1 MELEQRTKLFPHSGH
16 SQGLSLLPGLGLQ
29 PLLVR
34 NVWAFSS
41 SAIWPQLGND
51 RPWFGETKGTEAAP
65 APPGAPSASKQE
77 AQEEEESSELPAAL
91 GDDGELPSAPGD
103 DSELPAALGDEGE
116 HPAGWECNGEA
127 PAGWDKDRGHLP
139 AWDEDGGCPLV
150 WDQSGQAPTEWDED
164 NGHLP
169 VWDEDGGHPVAW
181 EEESEHLPA
190 WEVDSEH
197 PLAWKEDGEPPAFWE
212 EDGESAAF
220 WEEDG
225 EAAAFWEED
234 GEAPSA
240 WEEDNEPLSAV
251 GSWAE
256 HSDSSTAGQP
266 EGRGEWCL
274 MQLSTSALFLG
285 ARAGNTVSEEEPAEK
300 YLEVEQIGHG
310 AFGTVYKGLDRAT
323 GGEVA
328 IKKMS
333 LRGQNRERA
342 VNEILLLKDK
352 KNPNIVNSLDSFL
365 VDGDLWLVMEY
376 MDGGTLRDVVRQTRM
391 AEGEMAA
398 VSRECLQGLDFLHSN
413 RVIHR
418 DLKSS
423 NILLGMDGSVRLA
436 DFGLCAQLSP
446 EQDQRS
452 SMVGTAHWMAPEV
465 VTRSPY
471 GPKVDIWSFGIV
483 TIEMVEGEP
492 PYFRET
498 AAMARAL
505 IRQNGTPQLQEPRRL
520 SALLRDFLECSLE
533 PDEERRWAAQELLQ
547 NFVEEAIWNSSTA
560 QESNGEEKPQRSHT
574 RRGCQPS
581 LGSCEEVKA
590 SLCREGCGECEK
602 SFRQSSAYSWC
613 LQKRRCQ
620 MQRSMGM
627 QRSPCSPQ
635 SSHAGAR
642 RISRRGSVGVA
653 NRARLPKRAG
663 GTFPTLT
670 LLKHRQ

>member
-1 MELEQRTKLFPHSGH
+1 MNGH
-16 SQGLSLLPGLGLQ
+16 QGRHATYKWARDQGVDLTMDSISQVIHDCETCAAIKQAKRVKPLWYGLQ
-29 PLLVR
+29 AADVC
-34 NVWAFSS
+34 
-41 SAIWPQLGND
+41 SAAKMIQHVAAAVCTLYTVAYSGYFLTHLARHLMSGFRAAPPSG
-51 RPWFGETKGTEAAP
+51 TKAAP
-65 APPGAPSASKQE
+65 APPGAPSASKEE
-77 AQEEEESSELPAAL
+77 AKEEEDSSELSAAL
-91 GDDGELPSAPGD
+91 ADDGELPSVPGD

-116 HPAGWECNGEA
+116 HPAVWECNGEA

-150 WDQSGQAPTEWDED
+150 WDQNGQAPM
-164 NGHLP
+164 G
-169 VWDEDGGHPVAW
+169 A
-181 EEESEHLPA
+181 
-190 WEVDSEH
+190 
-197 PLAWKEDGEPPAFWE
+197 
-212 EDGESAAF
+212 
-220 WEEDG
+220 
-225 EAAAFWEED
+225 
-234 GEAPSA
+234 
-240 WEEDNEPLSAV
+240 
-251 GSWAE
+251 
-256 HSDSSTAGQP
+256 SST
-266 EGRGEWCL
+266 WF
-274 MQLSTSALFLG
+274 LS
-285 ARAGNTVSEEEPAEK
+285 GNAVSEAEPAEK
-300 YLEVEQIGHG
+300 YLEVEQIGQG

-413 RVIHR
+413 RVMHR

-446 EQDQRS
+446 EQDQCS

-465 VTRSPY
+465 VSRSPY

-520 SALLRDFLECSLE
+520 SALLRDCLECSLE

-547 NFVEEAIWNSSTA
+547 HPF
-560 QESNGEEKPQRSHT
+560 
-574 RRGCQPS
+574 
-581 LGSCEEVKA
+581 L
-590 SLCREGCGECEK
+590 
-602 SFRQSSAYSWC
+602 SSAKPLSS
-613 LQKRRCQ
+613 LTPLITAAKQLREQQRR
-620 MQRSMGM
+620 
-627 QRSPCSPQ
+627 
-635 SSHAGAR
+635 
-642 RISRRGSVGVA
+642 
-653 NRARLPKRAG
+653 
-663 GTFPTLT
+663 
-670 LLKHRQ
+670 

>member
-1 MELEQRTKLFPHSGH
+1 MIQHVAAAVCTLYSVAYSGYFLTHLARHLMSGFRVAPPLGTK
-16 SQGLSLLPGLGLQ
+16 
-29 PLLVR
+29 
-34 NVWAFSS
+34 
-41 SAIWPQLGND
+41 
-51 RPWFGETKGTEAAP
+51 AAP
-65 APPGAPSASKQE
+65 APPGAPSASK
-77 AQEEEESSELPAAL
+77 EEVNKEEDS
-91 GDDGELPSAPGD
+91 
-103 DSELPAALGDEGE
+103 SELPAALGDEGE

-164 NGHLP
+164 GGDLP
-169 VWDEDGGHPVAW
+169 LW
-181 EEESEHLPA
+181 
-190 WEVDSEH
+190 
-197 PLAWKEDGEPPAFWE
+197 
-212 EDGESAAF
+212 
-220 WEEDG
+220 
-225 EAAAFWEED
+225 
-234 GEAPSA
+234 
-240 WEEDNEPLSAV
+240 
-251 GSWAE
+251 
-256 HSDSSTAGQP
+256 
-266 EGRGEWCL
+266 
-274 MQLSTSALFLG
+274 
-285 ARAGNTVSEEEPAEK
+285 GNAVSEAEPAEK
-300 YLEVEQIGHG
+300 YLEVEQIGQ
-310 AFGTVYKGLDRAT
+310 GLLQLKAAMSLQ
-323 GGEVA
+323 VA

-333 LRGQNRERA
+333 LRGQDRERA

-376 MDGGTLRDVVRQTRM
+376 MDGGTLQDVVRQTRM
-391 AEGEMAA
+391 AEGETAA

-505 IRQNGTPQLQEPRRL
+505 VRQNGTPQLQEPRRL

-547 NFVEEAIWNSSTA
+547 HPF
-560 QESNGEEKPQRSHT
+560 
-574 RRGCQPS
+574 
-581 LGSCEEVKA
+581 L
-590 SLCREGCGECEK
+590 
-602 SFRQSSAYSWC
+602 SSAKPLSS
-613 LQKRRCQ
+613 LTPLITAAKQLREQQRR
-620 MQRSMGM
+620 
-627 QRSPCSPQ
+627 
-635 SSHAGAR
+635 
-642 RISRRGSVGVA
+642 
-653 NRARLPKRAG
+653 
-663 GTFPTLT
+663 
-670 LLKHRQ
+670 

>member
-1 MELEQRTKLFPHSGH
+1 MKAGHPDKGGPPQPSGDPEVEIVTESLTYENLQNLHKDIGTSCLDSEQ
-16 SQGLSLLPGLGLQ
+16 LLLWAQKQHQNLLGL
-29 PLLVR
+29 PLLTKRRPKRKKTAVSFPLLWGTMV
-34 NVWAFSS
+34 NF
-41 SAIWPQLGND
+41 PQRREMTVNFPLL
-51 RPWFGETKGTEAAP
+51 WET
-65 APPGAPSASKQE
+65 
-77 AQEEEESSELPAAL
+77 
-91 GDDGELPSAPGD
+91 
-103 DSELPAALGDEGE
+103 
-116 HPAGWECNGEA
+116 
-127 PAGWDKDRGHLP
+127 
-139 AWDEDGGCPLV
+139 
-150 WDQSGQAPTEWDED
+150 
-164 NGHLP
+164 
-169 VWDEDGGHPVAW
+169 
-181 EEESEHLPA
+181 
-190 WEVDSEH
+190 
-197 PLAWKEDGEPPAFWE
+197 
-212 EDGESAAF
+212 
-220 WEEDG
+220 
-225 EAAAFWEED
+225 
-234 GEAPSA
+234 
-240 WEEDNEPLSAV
+240 
-251 GSWAE
+251 
-256 HSDSSTAGQP
+256 
-266 EGRGEWCL
+266 
-274 MQLSTSALFLG
+274 
-285 ARAGNTVSEEEPAEK
+285 RANIPRGNTVSEEEPAEK
-300 YLEVEQIGHG
+300 YLEVEQIGQG

-376 MDGGTLRDVVRQTRM
+376 MDGGTLQDVVRQTRM

-547 NFVEEAIWNSSTA
+547 HPF
-560 QESNGEEKPQRSHT
+560 
-574 RRGCQPS
+574 
-581 LGSCEEVKA
+581 L
-590 SLCREGCGECEK
+590 
-602 SFRQSSAYSWC
+602 SSAKPLSS
-613 LQKRRCQ
+613 LTPLITAAKDLREQ
-620 MQRSMGM
+620 
-627 QRSPCSPQ
+627 Q
-635 SSHAGAR
+635 SR
-642 RISRRGSVGVA
+642 
-653 NRARLPKRAG
+653 
-663 GTFPTLT
+663 
-670 LLKHRQ
+670 

>member
-1 MELEQRTKLFPHSGH
+1 MLEAKGTSCLDSEQ
-16 SQGLSLLPGLGLQ
+16 LLLWAQKQHQNLLGL
-29 PLLVR
+29 PLLTKRRPKRKKTAVSFPLLWGTMV
-34 NVWAFSS
+34 NF
-41 SAIWPQLGND
+41 PQRREMTVNFPLL
-51 RPWFGETKGTEAAP
+51 WET
-65 APPGAPSASKQE
+65 
-77 AQEEEESSELPAAL
+77 
-91 GDDGELPSAPGD
+91 
-103 DSELPAALGDEGE
+103 
-116 HPAGWECNGEA
+116 
-127 PAGWDKDRGHLP
+127 
-139 AWDEDGGCPLV
+139 
-150 WDQSGQAPTEWDED
+150 
-164 NGHLP
+164 
-169 VWDEDGGHPVAW
+169 
-181 EEESEHLPA
+181 
-190 WEVDSEH
+190 
-197 PLAWKEDGEPPAFWE
+197 
-212 EDGESAAF
+212 
-220 WEEDG
+220 
-225 EAAAFWEED
+225 
-234 GEAPSA
+234 
-240 WEEDNEPLSAV
+240 
-251 GSWAE
+251 
-256 HSDSSTAGQP
+256 
-266 EGRGEWCL
+266 
-274 MQLSTSALFLG
+274 
-285 ARAGNTVSEEEPAEK
+285 RANIPRGNTVSEEEPAEK
-300 YLEVEQIGHG
+300 YLELEQIGQG

-365 VDGDLWLVMEY
+365 VDGDLWLVTEY
-376 MDGGTLRDVVRQTRM
+376 MDGGTLQDVVRQTRM

-533 PDEERRWAAQELLQ
+533 PDEEQRWAAQELLQ
-547 NFVEEAIWNSSTA
+547 HPF
-560 QESNGEEKPQRSHT
+560 
-574 RRGCQPS
+574 
-581 LGSCEEVKA
+581 L
-590 SLCREGCGECEK
+590 
-602 SFRQSSAYSWC
+602 SSAKPLSS
-613 LQKRRCQ
+613 LTPLITAAKDLREQ
-620 MQRSMGM
+620 
-627 QRSPCSPQ
+627 Q
-635 SSHAGAR
+635 SR
-642 RISRRGSVGVA
+642 
-653 NRARLPKRAG
+653 
-663 GTFPTLT
+663 
-670 LLKHRQ
+670 

>member
-1 MELEQRTKLFPHSGH
+1 MHIPEYSQTVSPLYLVTRKKNDFPWGPEQQQAFAQIKQKITHAVALGPVRTGPEVQNVLCSVAGNNELQAAGVCSAAKMIQHVAAAVCTLYSVAYSGYFLTH
-16 SQGLSLLPGLGLQ
+16 LARHLMSGFRAAPPS
-29 PLLVR
+29 
-34 NVWAFSS
+34 
-41 SAIWPQLGND
+41 
-51 RPWFGETKGTEAAP
+51 GTEAAP
-65 APPGAPSASKQE
+65 APPGAPSAY
-77 AQEEEESSELPAAL
+77 EEEAKEEEDSSELPAAL

-169 VWDEDGGHPVAW
+169 VWDEDGGYPVAW

-197 PLAWKEDGEPPAFWE
+197 PLAWKYD
-212 EDGESAAF
+212 
-220 WEEDG
+220 
-225 EAAAFWEED
+225 
-234 GEAPSA
+234 
-240 WEEDNEPLSAV
+240 
-251 GSWAE
+251 
-256 HSDSSTAGQP
+256 
-266 EGRGEWCL
+266 
-274 MQLSTSALFLG
+274 
-285 ARAGNTVSEEEPAEK
+285 GNTVSEEEPAEK
-300 YLEVEQIGHG
+300 YLEVEQIGQG

-533 PDEERRWAAQELLQ
+533 LDEERRWAAQELLQ
-547 NFVEEAIWNSSTA
+547 HPFLSSAKPLSSLTPLITA
-560 QESNGEEKPQRSHT
+560 AKQLREQRS
-574 RRGCQPS
+574 R
-581 LGSCEEVKA
+581 
-590 SLCREGCGECEK
+590 
-602 SFRQSSAYSWC
+602 
-613 LQKRRCQ
+613 
-620 MQRSMGM
+620 
-627 QRSPCSPQ
+627 
-635 SSHAGAR
+635 
-642 RISRRGSVGVA
+642 
-653 NRARLPKRAG
+653 
-663 GTFPTLT
+663 
-670 LLKHRQ
+670 

>member
-1 MELEQRTKLFPHSGH
+1 MHIPEYSQTVSPLYLVTCKKNDFPWGPEQQQAFAQIKQKITHAVALGPVRTGPEVQNVLWLQAAGVCSAAKMIQHVAAAVCTLYSVAYSGYFLTH
-16 SQGLSLLPGLGLQ
+16 LARHLMSGFQAAPPS
-29 PLLVR
+29 
-34 NVWAFSS
+34 
-41 SAIWPQLGND
+41 
-51 RPWFGETKGTEAAP
+51 GTEAAP
-65 APPGAPSASKQE
+65 APPGAPSASK
-77 AQEEEESSELPAAL
+77 EEVNKEEDSSELPAAL
-91 GDDGELPSAPGD
+91 GDD
-103 DSELPAALGDEGE
+103 
-116 HPAGWECNGEA
+116 
-127 PAGWDKDRGHLP
+127 
-139 AWDEDGGCPLV
+139 
-150 WDQSGQAPTEWDED
+150 
-164 NGHLP
+164 
-169 VWDEDGGHPVAW
+169 
-181 EEESEHLPA
+181 
-190 WEVDSEH
+190 
-197 PLAWKEDGEPPAFWE
+197 
-212 EDGESAAF
+212 
-220 WEEDG
+220 
-225 EAAAFWEED
+225 
-234 GEAPSA
+234 
-240 WEEDNEPLSAV
+240 
-251 GSWAE
+251 
-256 HSDSSTAGQP
+256 
-266 EGRGEWCL
+266 
-274 MQLSTSALFLG
+274 
-285 ARAGNTVSEEEPAEK
+285 GNTVSEEEPAEK
-300 YLEVEQIGHG
+300 YLELEQIGQG

-376 MDGGTLRDVVRQTRM
+376 MDGGTLQDVVRQTRM

-547 NFVEEAIWNSSTA
+547 HPF
-560 QESNGEEKPQRSHT
+560 
-574 RRGCQPS
+574 
-581 LGSCEEVKA
+581 L
-590 SLCREGCGECEK
+590 
-602 SFRQSSAYSWC
+602 SSAKP
-613 LQKRRCQ
+613 L
-620 MQRSMGM
+620 
-627 QRSPCSPQ
+627 
-635 SSHAGAR
+635 SSLTPLITAAKQLREQR
-642 RISRRGSVGVA
+642 RI
-653 NRARLPKRAG
+653 
-663 GTFPTLT
+663 
-670 LLKHRQ
+670 

>member
-1 MELEQRTKLFPHSGH
+1 MSRRRRRENRKRRRRRRGVRAGWEDLQQSVLPLGR
-16 SQGLSLLPGLGLQ
+16 SL
-29 PLLVR
+29 
-34 NVWAFSS
+34 
-41 SAIWPQLGND
+41 
-51 RPWFGETKGTEAAP
+51 P
-65 APPGAPSASKQE
+65 APKGNLEVVGNEEKGAESGE
-77 AQEEEESSELPAAL
+77 EMEEEEEEKGLDGAEAQKQHQHLLGLPL
-91 GDDGELPSAPGD
+91 LPKRRPKRRKTAVSFPLLWGTMVNFPQRR
-103 DSELPAALGDEGE
+103 EMTVNFPLL
-116 HPAGWECNGEA
+116 WE
-127 PAGWDKDRGHLP
+127 
-139 AWDEDGGCPLV
+139 
-150 WDQSGQAPTEWDED
+150 T
-164 NGHLP
+164 
-169 VWDEDGGHPVAW
+169 
-181 EEESEHLPA
+181 
-190 WEVDSEH
+190 
-197 PLAWKEDGEPPAFWE
+197 
-212 EDGESAAF
+212 
-220 WEEDG
+220 
-225 EAAAFWEED
+225 
-234 GEAPSA
+234 
-240 WEEDNEPLSAV
+240 
-251 GSWAE
+251 
-256 HSDSSTAGQP
+256 
-266 EGRGEWCL
+266 
-274 MQLSTSALFLG
+274 
-285 ARAGNTVSEEEPAEK
+285 RANIPRGNTVSEAEPAEK
-300 YLEVEQIGHG
+300 YLELEQIGQG

-365 VDGDLWLVMEY
+365 VDGDLWLVIEY
-376 MDGGTLRDVVRQTRM
+376 MDGGTLRDVVRQTHM

-547 NFVEEAIWNSSTA
+547 HPF
-560 QESNGEEKPQRSHT
+560 
-574 RRGCQPS
+574 
-581 LGSCEEVKA
+581 L
-590 SLCREGCGECEK
+590 
-602 SFRQSSAYSWC
+602 SSAKPLSS
-613 LQKRRCQ
+613 LTPLITAAKQLREQRR
-620 MQRSMGM
+620 R
-627 QRSPCSPQ
+627 
-635 SSHAGAR
+635 
-642 RISRRGSVGVA
+642 
-653 NRARLPKRAG
+653 
-663 GTFPTLT
+663 
-670 LLKHRQ
+670 

>member
-1 MELEQRTKLFPHSGH
+1 MIQHVLAAVGTLYTVAYSGYFLTHLAWHLMSGSRAAPPPSGTK
-16 SQGLSLLPGLGLQ
+16 
-29 PLLVR
+29 
-34 NVWAFSS
+34 
-41 SAIWPQLGND
+41 
-51 RPWFGETKGTEAAP
+51 AAP
-65 APPGAPSASKQE
+65 APPVAPSASKEE
-77 AQEEEESSELPAAL
+77 AKEEGDSSELPAAL
-91 GDDGELPSAPGD
+91 GDDGDLPSVPGD

-116 HPAGWECNGEA
+116 HPAVWEYNGEA
-127 PAGWDKDRGHLP
+127 PAVWDKDSGHLP
-139 AWDEDGGCPLV
+139 AWDEDGGYPLV
-150 WDQSGQAPTEWDED
+150 WDKNGPAPTVGDED
-164 NGHLP
+164 DGHLP

-181 EEESEHLPA
+181 EEEDEPLPE
-190 WEVDSEH
+190 WEVDSER
-197 PLAWKEDGEPPAFWE
+197 PLAWKEDGKP
-212 EDGESAAF
+212 AAF

-234 GEAPSA
+234 GEAAAFWEEDGEPPSA
-240 WEEDNEPLSAV
+240 WEEDTEPPSAV

-256 HSDSSTAGQP
+256 HSDSSAALQA

-285 ARAGNTVSEEEPAEK
+285 ARAGCCVCVSASAAPSAALQLNVPESFIVLPQLRPRGSLPEGVGLPSGSAAGQLSLWEGASSMWFLSGNTVSEAQPAQK
-300 YLEVEQIGHG
+300 YLEVEQIGQG
-310 AFGTVYKGLDRAT
+310 AFGAVSKGLDRAT

-333 LRGQNRERA
+333 LTRQKRERA

-352 KNPNIVNSLDSFL
+352 KHPNIVNFLDSFL

-376 MDGGTLRDVVRQTRM
+376 MDGGTLQDVVRQTRM

-398 VSRECLQGLDFLHSN
+398 VSRECLQGLDFLHSK

-418 DLKSS
+418 DVKSS

-547 NFVEEAIWNSSTA
+547 HPFLASAKPLSSLTPLITA
-560 QESNGEEKPQRSHT
+560 AKQLREQR
-574 RRGCQPS
+574 RR
-581 LGSCEEVKA
+581 
-590 SLCREGCGECEK
+590 
-602 SFRQSSAYSWC
+602 
-613 LQKRRCQ
+613 
-620 MQRSMGM
+620 
-627 QRSPCSPQ
+627 
-635 SSHAGAR
+635 
-642 RISRRGSVGVA
+642 
-653 NRARLPKRAG
+653 
-663 GTFPTLT
+663 
-670 LLKHRQ
+670 

>member
-1 MELEQRTKLFPHSGH
+1 MIQHVAAAVCTLYSVAYSGYFLTH
-16 SQGLSLLPGLGLQ
+16 LARHLMSGFRAAPPS
-29 PLLVR
+29 
-34 NVWAFSS
+34 
-41 SAIWPQLGND
+41 
-51 RPWFGETKGTEAAP
+51 GTEAAP
-65 APPGAPSASKQE
+65 EPPGAPSAY
-77 AQEEEESSELPAAL
+77 EEEAKEEEDSSELPAAL
-91 GDDGELPSAPGD
+91 GDDGELPSVPGD

-190 WEVDSEH
+190 REVDSNH
-197 PLAWKEDGEPPAFWE
+197 PLAWKDDDKPAVFW
-212 EDGESAAF
+212 D
-220 WEEDG
+220 EDG

-240 WEEDNEPLSAV
+240 WEEDNEPPSAV

-274 MQLSTSALFLG
+274 MQL
-285 ARAGNTVSEEEPAEK
+285 RNTVSEEEPAEK
-300 YLEVEQIGHG
+300 YLEVEQIGQG

-376 MDGGTLRDVVRQTRM
+376 MDGGTLRDVVRQTHM

-547 NFVEEAIWNSSTA
+547 HPF
-560 QESNGEEKPQRSHT
+560 
-574 RRGCQPS
+574 
-581 LGSCEEVKA
+581 L
-590 SLCREGCGECEK
+590 
-602 SFRQSSAYSWC
+602 SSAKPLSS
-613 LQKRRCQ
+613 LTPLITAAKNLREQ
-620 MQRSMGM
+620 
-627 QRSPCSPQ
+627 Q
-635 SSHAGAR
+635 SR
-642 RISRRGSVGVA
+642 
-653 NRARLPKRAG
+653 
-663 GTFPTLT
+663 
-670 LLKHRQ
+670 

>member
-1 MELEQRTKLFPHSGH
+1 MHIPEYSQTVSPLYLVTRKKNDFPWGPEQQQAFAQIKQKITHAVALGPVRTGPEVQNVLCSVAGNNGLQAAGVCSTAKMIQHVAAAVCTLYSVAYSGAQKQH
-16 SQGLSLLPGLGLQ
+16 QNLLGLPLLPKRRPKRRKTAVSF
-29 PLLVR
+29 PLLWGMMV
-34 NVWAFSS
+34 NF
-41 SAIWPQLGND
+41 PQCREMTVNFPLL
-51 RPWFGETKGTEAAP
+51 WET
-65 APPGAPSASKQE
+65 
-77 AQEEEESSELPAAL
+77 
-91 GDDGELPSAPGD
+91 
-103 DSELPAALGDEGE
+103 
-116 HPAGWECNGEA
+116 
-127 PAGWDKDRGHLP
+127 
-139 AWDEDGGCPLV
+139 
-150 WDQSGQAPTEWDED
+150 
-164 NGHLP
+164 
-169 VWDEDGGHPVAW
+169 
-181 EEESEHLPA
+181 
-190 WEVDSEH
+190 
-197 PLAWKEDGEPPAFWE
+197 
-212 EDGESAAF
+212 
-220 WEEDG
+220 
-225 EAAAFWEED
+225 
-234 GEAPSA
+234 
-240 WEEDNEPLSAV
+240 
-251 GSWAE
+251 
-256 HSDSSTAGQP
+256 
-266 EGRGEWCL
+266 
-274 MQLSTSALFLG
+274 
-285 ARAGNTVSEEEPAEK
+285 RANIPRGNTVSEEEPAEK
-300 YLEVEQIGHG
+300 YLEVEQIGQG

-505 IRQNGTPQLQEPRRL
+505 IRQNGTPQLQEPRCL

-547 NFVEEAIWNSSTA
+547 HPF
-560 QESNGEEKPQRSHT
+560 
-574 RRGCQPS
+574 
-581 LGSCEEVKA
+581 L
-590 SLCREGCGECEK
+590 
-602 SFRQSSAYSWC
+602 SSAKP
-613 LQKRRCQ
+613 L
-620 MQRSMGM
+620 
-627 QRSPCSPQ
+627 
-635 SSHAGAR
+635 SSLTPLITAAKQLREQR
-642 RISRRGSVGVA
+642 RI
-653 NRARLPKRAG
+653 
-663 GTFPTLT
+663 
-670 LLKHRQ
+670 

>member
-1 MELEQRTKLFPHSGH
+1 MIQHVLAAVGTLYTVAYSGYFLTHLARHLMSGSQAAPPPSGTK
-16 SQGLSLLPGLGLQ
+16 
-29 PLLVR
+29 
-34 NVWAFSS
+34 
-41 SAIWPQLGND
+41 
-51 RPWFGETKGTEAAP
+51 AAP
-65 APPGAPSASKQE
+65 APPVAPSVSKEE
-77 AQEEEESSELPAAL
+77 AKEEGDSSELPAAL
-91 GDDGELPSAPGD
+91 GDDGDLPSVPGD

-116 HPAGWECNGEA
+116 HPAVWEYNSEA
-127 PAGWDKDRGHLP
+127 PAVWDKDSGHLP

-150 WDQSGQAPTEWDED
+150 WDKNGPAPTVGDED
-164 NGHLP
+164 GGHLP
-169 VWDEDGGHPVAW
+169 VWDEDGGHPVPW
-181 EEESEHLPA
+181 EEEHEPLPE
-190 WEVDSEH
+190 WEVDSER
-197 PLAWKEDGEPPAFWE
+197 PLAWKEDGKP
-212 EDGESAAF
+212 AAF

-234 GEAPSA
+234 GEAAAFWEEDGEPPSA
-240 WEEDNEPLSAV
+240 WEEDTEPPSAV

-256 HSDSSTAGQP
+256 HSDSSAALQA

-274 MQLSTSALFLG
+274 MQL
-285 ARAGNTVSEEEPAEK
+285 RNTVSEAQPAQK
-300 YLEVEQIGHG
+300 YLEVEQIGQG
-310 AFGTVYKGLDRAT
+310 AFGAVSKGLDRAT

-328 IKKMS
+328 LKKMS
-333 LRGQNRERA
+333 LTGQNRERA

-352 KNPNIVNSLDSFL
+352 KHPNIVNFLDSFL

-376 MDGGTLRDVVRQTRM
+376 MDGGTLQDVVRQTRM

-398 VSRECLQGLDFLHSN
+398 VSRECLQGLDFLHSK

-418 DLKSS
+418 DVKSS

-547 NFVEEAIWNSSTA
+547 HPFLASAKPLSSLTPLITA
-560 QESNGEEKPQRSHT
+560 AKQLREQR
-574 RRGCQPS
+574 RR
-581 LGSCEEVKA
+581 
-590 SLCREGCGECEK
+590 
-602 SFRQSSAYSWC
+602 
-613 LQKRRCQ
+613 
-620 MQRSMGM
+620 
-627 QRSPCSPQ
+627 
-635 SSHAGAR
+635 
-642 RISRRGSVGVA
+642 
-653 NRARLPKRAG
+653 
-663 GTFPTLT
+663 
-670 LLKHRQ
+670 

>member
-1 MELEQRTKLFPHSGH
+1 MIQHVAAAVCTLYSVAYSGYFLTH
-16 SQGLSLLPGLGLQ
+16 LARHLMS
-29 PLLVR
+29 
-34 NVWAFSS
+34 AFRAAPPS
-41 SAIWPQLGND
+41 
-51 RPWFGETKGTEAAP
+51 GTEAAP
-65 APPGAPSASKQE
+65 APPGAPSAY
-77 AQEEEESSELPAAL
+77 EEEV
-91 GDDGELPSAPGD
+91 
-103 DSELPAALGDEGE
+103 
-116 HPAGWECNGEA
+116 N
-127 PAGWDKDRGHLP
+127 K
-139 AWDEDGGCPLV
+139 
-150 WDQSGQAPTEWDED
+150 
-164 NGHLP
+164 
-169 VWDEDGGHPVAW
+169 
-181 EEESEHLPA
+181 
-190 WEVDSEH
+190 
-197 PLAWKEDGEPPAFWE
+197 E
-212 EDGESAAF
+212 EDS
-220 WEEDG
+220 
-225 EAAAFWEED
+225 
-234 GEAPSA
+234 
-240 WEEDNEPLSAV
+240 
-251 GSWAE
+251 
-256 HSDSSTAGQP
+256 
-266 EGRGEWCL
+266 R
-274 MQLSTSALFLG
+274 
-285 ARAGNTVSEEEPAEK
+285 NTVSEEEPAEK
-300 YLEVEQIGHG
+300 YLEVEQIGQG

-547 NFVEEAIWNSSTA
+547 HPF
-560 QESNGEEKPQRSHT
+560 
-574 RRGCQPS
+574 
-581 LGSCEEVKA
+581 L
-590 SLCREGCGECEK
+590 
-602 SFRQSSAYSWC
+602 SSAKPLSS
-613 LQKRRCQ
+613 LTPLITAAKQLKQQK
-620 MQRSMGM
+620 
-627 QRSPCSPQ
+627 
-635 SSHAGAR
+635 
-642 RISRRGSVGVA
+642 SR
-653 NRARLPKRAG
+653 
-663 GTFPTLT
+663 
-670 LLKHRQ
+670 